1 MKLIKGDC
9 ITELKRIDSSIVDM
23 VYLDPPFFTQRQH
36 VLKTR
41 DNTKEYSFKDKWNS
55 LGDYLLFIKNC
66 LIECKRVLKPT
77 GNLFFHC
84 DTSASHYLRVLLD
97 EVFGIDNFQSEIIWT
112 YKRWSN
118 SKKGLLDAHQNIYF
132 YSKTDQFKFNVI
144 YTDYSPTTN
153 IDQILQTRER
163 DVNGK
168 SIYKLDEN
176 GNPLIEREKKGV
188 PLSDVWNIPYLN
200 PKAKERVGYPT
211 QKPVLLLERII
222 EISSHEGDLILDP
235 LCGSGTTLVAAK
247 LLKRDFI
254 GIDISQEAIDLANE
268 RLNNLVVSRS
278 FLLEKGEKSYINK
291 LGHEKQILESINAI
305 PVQRN
310 SGIDGFLKEYYLGKP
325 VSIKIQKDDEN
336 LEEAKS
342 KLIRA
347 SRTKDC
353 ILRILIRT
361 NPKRAK
367 FIFSDDQTEENMLI
381 IDSYDYIIKNWLDGK
396 TKILPKIL
404 A

>member
-1 MKLIKGDC
+1 M
-9 ITELKRIDSSIVDM
+9 
-23 VYLDPPFFTQRQH
+23 
-36 VLKTR
+36 
-41 DNTKEYSFKDKWNS
+41 
-55 LGDYLLFIKNC
+55 
-66 LIECKRVLKPT
+66 
-77 GNLFFHC
+77 
-84 DTSASHYLRVLLD
+84 
-97 EVFGIDNFQSEIIWT
+97 
-112 YKRWSN
+112 
-118 SKKGLLDAHQNIYF
+118 
-132 YSKTDQFKFNVI
+132 
-144 YTDYSPTTN
+144 
-153 IDQILQTRER
+153 
-163 DVNGK
+163 
-168 SIYKLDEN
+168 
-176 GNPLIEREKKGV
+176 
-188 PLSDVWNIPYLN
+188 
-200 PKAKERVGYPT
+200 
-211 QKPVLLLERII
+211 
-222 EISSHEGDLILDP
+222 
-235 LCGSGTTLVAAK
+235 
-247 LLKRDFI
+247 
-254 GIDISQEAIDLANE
+254 
-268 RLNNLVVSRS
+268 
-278 FLLEKGEKSYINK
+278 GEKSYINK